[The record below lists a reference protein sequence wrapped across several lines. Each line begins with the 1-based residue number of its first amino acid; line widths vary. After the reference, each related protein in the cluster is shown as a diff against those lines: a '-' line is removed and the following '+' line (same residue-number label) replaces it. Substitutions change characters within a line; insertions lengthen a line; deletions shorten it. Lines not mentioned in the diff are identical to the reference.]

1 MVPDPDDQ
9 VQAVGTWAADTEG
22 KDVEFGSDCL
32 QMSEILFGE
41 GGCFDRPS

>member
-32 QMSEILFGE
+32 QMSEILFGV
-41 GGCFDRPS
+41 CVLW